1 MLKSKSTLSVRLISF
16 LLAFL
21 FIASVFCMSASA
33 AQTISCTLYKDQNT
47 AYSNPIGLGE
57 QGKIVSLKT
66 YSDSNDGINMYLD
79 YSIPGQGG
87 WHQIQ
92 HAFAEPGDTAPEKSY
107 SSLST
112 PASWR
117 CSLTSW
123 WWNGTGCHGKG
134 TIRCE

>member
-57 QGKIVSLKT
+57 QG
-66 YSDSNDGINMYLD
+66 
-79 YSIPGQGG
+79 
-87 WHQIQ
+87 
-92 HAFAEPGDTAPEKSY
+92 
-107 SSLST
+107 
-112 PASWR
+112 R
-117 CSLTSW
+117 
-123 WWNGTGCHGKG
+123 HGSRKKLF
-134 TIRCE
+134 IA